1 MSHPI
6 KSTGIMDITE
16 RKRKNNSKTCLS
28 PGDFK
33 LQSFPIPQTK
43 HNKRD
48 IYYGNLS
55 IDYGHSLIICFQT
68 IEIPSSKTTTHSKY
82 LRHSY
87 QRKGSF
93 IALFYE

>member
-28 PGDFK
+28 PGNFK

-55 IDYGHSLIICFQT
+55 IDYGHSFIICFQT
-68 IEIPSSKTTTHSKY
+68 IEIPSSKATTQFKSLQHMSPKERS
-82 LRHSY
+82 LIS
-87 QRKGSF
+87 
-93 IALFYE
+93 LFYE